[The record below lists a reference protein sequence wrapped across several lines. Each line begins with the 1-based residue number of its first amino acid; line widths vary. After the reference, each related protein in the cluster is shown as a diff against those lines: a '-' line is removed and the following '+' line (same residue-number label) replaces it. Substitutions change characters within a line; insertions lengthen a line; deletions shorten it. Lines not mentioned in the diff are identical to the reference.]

1 MSDPR
6 LALGADSTG
15 VGAARVLEALDGVR
29 VIVRLA
35 PGLPEPTGA
44 AGLALVSILGRLL
57 PHVVVDGDAPVG
69 PNPWTAGSVTD
80 GYDRLAATR
89 PAPTQPA
96 ARDLVVAMGPT
107 IDHADLWVGGDE
119 WTARLGRTPQPLDP
133 AGLGLGL
140 QAAATLAAA
149 EVAKQ
154 VLGPL
159 GIAHVPLPTELV
171 WNLADYRRRPAPPI
185 ERRRPGPVSLAVLGG
200 GSVGSSV
207 VGVLGCLPELTGRVV
222 VVDDD
227 AFDPTRNPYRY
238 PASTGAERGAK
249 AAWLAGVLL
258 RLGWQARHIEGTVA
272 QWVAASPAPGFAGI
286 AVASVDTPEGRL
298 QVADLLAETTLS
310 LGVDGLA
317 LHLQRERLGDGFAC
331 PYCDFIDLEPP
342 ASQAA
347 VWAQQTGLPV
357 ERVLAL
363 ALGTSLTDADVAAA
377 VAAARLDGE
386 RAGELVGRR
395 LADLVRRAYAEA
407 TIPTPGAA
415 PTAVSAPYVSWMGGV
430 LATAEI
436 AKAALGLPA
445 VERRVDLDL
454 TGLPPGFVLAR
465 PADRAGR
472 CVCASP
478 VRRRWMAR
486 LYPPARGNG
495 RV

>member
-6 LALGADSTG
+6 LALGADHAG

-29 VIVRLA
+29 VVVRLA
-35 PGLPEPTGA
+35 PGLAEPAGA
-44 AGLALVSILGRLL
+44 AGLALVSIVGRLL

-69 PNPWTAGSVTD
+69 PNPWAATGVTD

-89 PAPTQPA
+89 PAPTRPA
-96 ARDLVVAMGPT
+96 TRDLLVAVGPRVER
-107 IDHADLWVGGDE
+107 ADLWVGGDE
-119 WTARLGRTPQPLDP
+119 WTARVGCTLQPLDP

-140 QAAATLAAA
+140 QAAATMAAA

-154 VLGPL
+154 VLSPL
-159 GIAHVPLPTELV
+159 GMAHVPLPVELV
-171 WNLADYRRRPAPPI
+171 WNLLDYQRRPAAPV
-185 ERRRPGPVSLAVLGG
+185 ERRRPRPVNLAVLGA

-207 VGVLGCLPELTGRVV
+207 VGMLGCLPELTGRVV
-222 VVDDD
+222 VVDGD
-227 AFDPTRNPYRY
+227 AFDPIRNPYRY

-249 AAWLAGVLL
+249 AVWLAGVLG
-258 RLGWQARHIEGTVA
+258 RLGWQANHLEGTVA
-272 QWVAASPAPGFAGI
+272 EWVAASPSPGFAGI

-298 QVADLLAETTLS
+298 QVADVLAETTLS
-310 LGVDGLA
+310 VGVDGLA
-317 LHLQRERLGDGFAC
+317 LHLQREHLGDGFAC
-331 PYCDFIDLEPP
+331 PYCDFVDLDPP
-342 ASQAA
+342 ITQAA

-363 ALGTSLTDADVAAA
+363 ALGEPLTEADVAAA
-377 VAAARLDGE
+377 VAAGRLDGE
-386 RAGELVGRR
+386 RAGDLVGRH

-407 TIPTPGAA
+407 TIHTPEAA
-415 PTAVSAPYVSWMGGV
+415 PTAVSAPYVSWMGGL
-430 LATAEI
+430 LAAAEI
-436 AKAALGLPA
+436 AKATLGLAP

-465 PADRAGR
+465 PADRSGR

-478 VRRRWMAR
+478 IRRRWMAR

>member
-6 LALGADSTG
+6 LALGADRTG
-15 VGAARVLEALDGVR
+15 VGAAGVLEALDAVR
-29 VIVRLA
+29 VVVRLA
-35 PGLPEPTGA
+35 PGLGEPAGV

-57 PHVVVDGDAPVG
+57 PHIVVDGDAPVG
-69 PNPWTAGSVTD
+69 PNPWAATSITD

-89 PAPTQPA
+89 PAATRSA
-96 ARDLVVAMGPT
+96 TRDLVVAAGAT
-107 IDHADLWVGGDE
+107 IGRADLWVGGDE
-119 WTARLGRTPQPLDP
+119 WTARVGRTPQLLDSG
-133 AGLGLGL
+133 GLGLGL

-149 EVAKQ
+149 AVAKH

-159 GIAHVPLPTELV
+159 GMAHVPLPAGLV
-171 WNLADYRRRPAPPI
+171 WNLADHRRRPAPPI
-185 ERRRPGPVSLAVLGG
+185 ERRRSRPISLAVLGA
-200 GSVGSSV
+200 GSVGSSA
-207 VGVLGCLPELTGRVV
+207 VGVLGCLPELTGRAV

-227 AFDPTRNPYRY
+227 SFDPARNPYRY
-238 PASTGAERGAK
+238 PASTGDERGAK
-249 AAWLAGVLL
+249 AAWLAGVLQ
-258 RLGWQARHIEGTVA
+258 RLGWQASHIEGTVA

-286 AVASVDTPEGRL
+286 AVSSVDTVDGRL

-331 PYCDFIDLEPP
+331 PYCDFVDLDPP

-347 VWAQQTGLPV
+347 VWAEQTGLPV
-357 ERVLAL
+357 ERVLSL
-363 ALGTSLTDADVAAA
+363 ALGAPLTDADVATA
-377 VAAARLDGE
+377 VAAGRLDGE

-430 LATAEI
+430 LAAAEI
-436 AKAALGLPA
+436 AKAAQGLPL

-465 PADRAGR
+465 PADRSGR

-478 VRRRWMAR
+478 VRRRWMRR
-486 LYPPARGNG
+486 LYAPPRGNG

>member
-1 MSDPR
+1 
-6 LALGADSTG
+6 
-15 VGAARVLEALDGVR
+15 
-29 VIVRLA
+29 
-35 PGLPEPTGA
+35 
-44 AGLALVSILGRLL
+44 
-57 PHVVVDGDAPVG
+57 
-69 PNPWTAGSVTD
+69 
-80 GYDRLAATR
+80 
-89 PAPTQPA
+89 
-96 ARDLVVAMGPT
+96 
-107 IDHADLWVGGDE
+107 
-119 WTARLGRTPQPLDP
+119 
-133 AGLGLGL
+133 
-140 QAAATLAAA
+140 
-149 EVAKQ
+149 VAKQ

-159 GIAHVPLPTELV
+159 GMAHVPLPTELV
-171 WNLADYRRRPAPPI
+171 WNLADYRRRPASPI

-207 VGVLGCLPELTGRVV
+207 VGVLGCLPELTGRAV

-227 AFDPTRNPYRY
+227 AFDPARNPYRY

-249 AAWLAGVLL
+249 AAWLAGVLR
-258 RLGWQARHIEGTVA
+258 RLGWQASHVEGTVA
-272 QWVAASPAPGFAGI
+272 QWVAASPVPGFAGI
-286 AVASVDTPEGRL
+286 AVASVDTSDGRL

-331 PYCDFIDLEPP
+331 PFCDFIDLDPP
-342 ASQAA
+342 ARQAA
-347 VWAQQTGLPV
+347 VLAEQTGLPV

-363 ALGTSLTDADVAAA
+363 ALGACLTDADVAAA
-377 VAAARLDGE
+377 VAAGRLDGE
-386 RAGELVGRR
+386 RAAELVGRR
-395 LADLVRRAYAEA
+395 LADLVRRAYAQA

-415 PTAVSAPYVSWMGGV
+415 PTAVSAAYVSWMGGV
-430 LATAEI
+430 LAAAEI

-465 PADRAGR
+465 PADRSGR

-478 VRRRWMAR
+478 IRRRWMAR